1 MAGALGL
8 GHLASPP
15 PPTAL
20 SALSVLPSS
29 PSVVIHRTFCHLP
42 PHNGHLCYHRKLQ
55 YFPLSGKKKL
65 FSIKAKYTPLIKY
78 PQTLLSLLAVKLSFP
93 FGHFWLHKTQR
104 RSQLSESS
112 QNISG
117 KKEITVDYLITSDRQ
132 NIFVEFCLRK
142 RYSKSRNIIPR
153 EKSN

>member
-20 SALSVLPSS
+20 SALSVLPLPLCCHTSYFLPFATTQRSS
-29 PSVVIHRTFCHLP
+29 LLP
-42 PHNGHLCYHRKLQ
+42 NCNTSHWAA
-55 YFPLSGKKKL
+55 KKL
-65 FSIKAKYTPLIKY
+65 FSIKAKYTSHK
-78 PQTLLSLLAVKLSFP
+78 TLLSLLAVKLSFP

-117 KKEITVDYLITSDRQ
+117 KKITDDFLITSDRQ